1 MYLKNLDLYNEAL
14 LSDSIFIK
22 LTVNITNKEV
32 TIVPN
37 IYVTYNTIIRNVSKC
52 LTWLKLLPLWQ
63 KDSCI
68 YNATVENKWKNENFE
83 NTLYEEII
91 ANEAIQEKIEII
103 RKNSHGLMVRINK
116 YLKKYVQFILNE

>member
-68 YNATVENKWKNENFE
+68 YNLAIENKWKNESFE

-103 RKNSHGLMVRINK
+103 RKSSHRLMVVVNK
-116 YLKKYVQFILNE
+116 YLKRYV

>member
-1 MYLKNLDLYNEAL
+1 MYLKNLDFYNEAL
-14 LSDSIFIK
+14 LSDGIFIK
-22 LTVNITNKEV
+22 MTVNITNKEV

-68 YNATVENKWKNENFE
+68 YNSAVENKWKNKNSE

-103 RKNSHGLMVRINK
+103 RKNCHRLMAVVNK
-116 YLKKYVQFILNE
+116 YLKKYVQVILNK

>member
-22 LTVNITNKEV
+22 MTVNITNKEV

-68 YNATVENKWKNENFE
+68 YNSAVENKWKNENSE

-91 ANEAIQEKIEII
+91 ANEAIQEKIKII
-103 RKNSHGLMVRINK
+103 RKNCHRLMVVVNK
-116 YLKKYVQFILNE
+116 YLKKYVQFILNK